1 MPASAYHDA
10 ASGSIERG
18 NALGERSS
26 VRQSRYFRQYE
37 SGNNVKSLLG
47 TDNLC
52 WDVERKEGVF
62 QNHAVYDGR
71 KLEYAPATFGAP
83 PPSQQYF
90 GAPPPSQQYY
100 GAPPQSQQY
109 DAPPPPQQT
118 WQQYDPPPPPQ
129 HTLQQNDPPPPQQV
143 RGGRATMSMSDD
155 ALWSAVGGRDMAEV
169 QRLLRQGS
177 NPNMICPDGWVKDEC
192 RPKDGSVGRSLLH
205 HAAWAGDLG
214 IFKLL
219 VDSGAEVDR
228 KRNTAWRPNG
238 GVRGRGS
245 TALHHACQYNRQAI
259 VSYLIDEL
267 GCDIN
272 APGEQ
277 GYTPLHLA
285 AKFNYPR
292 LVEYLLQ
299 RGARTDMLT
308 RDEKTPRDLAAPR
321 QERSSFQMG
330 DMLELFDKYDR
341 ESRSRPKLLPG
352 APLPPDP
359 RLHAHEGPTGHVPY
373 HEAPPT
379 SAAAAKPFW
388 LTSNGAAQPHAH
400 GGAAQHGATPPPPP
414 PPPAIPYGANMQLL
428 SQRPPPDAQR
438 YDRDA
443 AVVARRF
450 GGGVASGFA
459 SSRSGLSRE
468 RGQQRQM
475 LPPSQPLP
483 PPHAQHAVQN
493 AMPSDELRPDQTA
506 DALAAATRRRAA
518 GSRPW

>member
-379 SAAAAKPFW
+379 SAAAARAA
-388 LTSNGAAQPHAH
+388 TS
-400 GGAAQHGATPPPPP
+400 
-414 PPPAIPYGANMQLL
+414 L
-428 SQRPPPDAQR
+428 
-438 YDRDA
+438 
-443 AVVARRF
+443 VARVRT
-450 GGGVASGFA
+450 ASCPMVVLQGLPA
-459 SSRSGLSRE
+459 SSREYLESTDLMPALEAGLEEMLRKCADTKKDPINFLASFLMRSNPRHNAAFAERIQEMRAEAAQRKADEAAAVAAAAAKEAAAASG
-468 RGQQRQM
+468 
-475 LPPSQPLP
+475 
-483 PPHAQHAVQN
+483 A
-493 AMPSDELRPDQTA
+493 DELTSV
-506 DALAAATRRRAA
+506 ALAADVDEQGKIALSLSA
-518 GSRPW
+518 S